1 MEKRLYRD
9 EYRKKV
15 AGVCAGLSE
24 YFTVD
29 VAIVRLIFVVAC
41 FIHGIGILPYIVLW
55 IVLPKKPHPFMD
67 PTVDYTVPPQNPTM
81 EDSGT
86 SGSGQF
92 SSGSFQNRPFTN
104 QPFTNQP
111 FSQPYTNQPF
121 PPKRGP
127 STATVII
134 GTVLIMVGGLILLE
148 QLDIWPD
155 WEYWKLWPIVP
166 ITVGLILM
174 ISGGTGK
181 KKFDE
186 DATWQQA
193 QEVKPEETKPE
204 EAKPDTAASPDNEPK
219 A

>member
-29 VAIVRLIFVVAC
+29 VAIIRLIFVLAC
-41 FIHGIGILPYIVLW
+41 IFHGGGLLIYIVLW
-55 IVLPKKPHPFMD
+55 IVLPKKPYPFMD
-67 PTVDYTVPPQNPTM
+67 PTVDYTVPPQNPSM
-81 EDSGT
+81 EDANA

-92 SSGSFQNRPFTN
+92 GGGSFQS

-111 FSQPYTNQPF
+111 FNNPPYTNQPF

-127 STATVII
+127 STAAIII
-134 GTVLIMVGGLILLE
+134 GVVLIMIGASILFDN
-148 QLDIWPD
+148 LDIWPD
-155 WEYWKLWPIVP
+155 WEYWKLWPVIP
-166 ITVGLILM
+166 ITVGLVLM
-174 ISGGTGK
+174 MSGGNDK
-181 KKFDE
+181 KKFQPE
-186 DATWQQA
+186 SNWQQA
-193 QEVKPEETKPE
+193 QEVKPEEAKPE
-204 EAKPDTAASPDNEPK
+204 EEKPDAASPSDNEPK